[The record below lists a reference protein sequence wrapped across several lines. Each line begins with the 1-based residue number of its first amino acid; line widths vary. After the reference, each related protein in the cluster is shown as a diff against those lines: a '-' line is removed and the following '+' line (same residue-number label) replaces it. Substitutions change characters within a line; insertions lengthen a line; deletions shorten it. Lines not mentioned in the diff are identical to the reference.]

1 MGLVQSE
8 TLPMTPEQR
17 KQMQHHVSALSQI
30 LYDDAK
36 AKGMSM
42 GSMGEIEQTVR
53 AQLQSHVSPD
63 LGIFLSKLVSARM
76 MEKRE
81 S

>member
-1 MGLVQSE
+1 
-8 TLPMTPEQR
+8 MTPEQR
-17 KQMQHHVSALSQI
+17 EQMQYHVSSLAQI
-30 LYDDAK
+30 LYDDAE

-42 GSMGEIEQTVR
+42 GSMGEIEQSVR
-53 AQLQSHVSPD
+53 TQLQTHVSPD
-63 LGIFLSKLVSARM
+63 LGIFLSKLVSDQM